1 MNDNNKTEMIRALR
15 NRTTKLQREGDY
27 WDQEEIEKLKD
38 MFNEGVGIS
47 DIALQLQ
54 RTEPAVQ
61 QQIEKLDLYRRKDRP
76 QRRKQNNK
84 RCEYADNCPHTPETC
99 PKFRKCREEGMECSE
114 SMKNC

>member
-1 MNDNNKTEMIRALR
+1 MIRALR

-76 QRRKQNNK
+76 QRRKQNKK

-114 SMKNC
+114 NMKNC

>member
-47 DIALQLQ
+47 DIIRNAVSTRTTALIRRRPVRNSGNAERKEWNVQ
-54 RTEPAVQ
+54 RV
-61 QQIEKLDLYRRKDRP
+61 
-76 QRRKQNNK
+76 
-84 RCEYADNCPHTPETC
+84 
-99 PKFRKCREEGMECSE
+99 
-114 SMKNC
+114 